1 MGKVVLFGNRAVASI
16 LYSYLSEKIDF
27 EVVAFRVDRKFI
39 KEDTLFDLPVIPF
52 DEVEAK

>member
-1 MGKVVLFGNRAVASI
+1 MSKVVLFGNSAVASV
-16 LYSYLSEKIDF
+16 LYYYLSETIDF
-27 EVVAFRVDRKFI
+27 EVVAFTVDRKFI